1 MTTCVTEAVR
11 QERHERGAG
20 EGVAAAALVSCIS
33 QLCRL
38 KLMHKCTP
46 LTKSEEKETPCS
58 VLACLQICF
67 VPARKNFHLA
77 I

>member
-1 MTTCVTEAVR
+1 MTTCVTEGVR
-11 QERHERGAG
+11 QERHKRGAG
-20 EGVAAAALVSCIS
+20 EGVAAALVSRIS
-33 QLCRL
+33 QLRCL
-38 KLMHKCTP
+38 KFIHKSTP
-46 LTKSEEKETPCS
+46 LTKSKEKETPCI